1 MKYSYV
7 IIYALAFLALSLR
20 SHAQDNSMIRDTLP
34 PAIKEDIRGGQ
45 KNLSERLILLK
56 DFSVMASPTGEADF
70 VKFVQTLPGVS
81 TGSDGSSSFYVRG
94 GNLGGN
100 LQTLDGV
107 PIYGTSHLIGLTT
120 PYPSEIISSAEFQVG
135 GFTSEEGNL
144 SSSHIRLHTKDGAF
158 DTFSARAEASNFL
171 IGGFVSAPV
180 IKDRLSLLAS
190 VRVSP
195 LQYEY
200 AAVSGML
207 DKDAVSFSNAK
218 AAVGDVFAKLKYR
231 FDPEHSL
238 SLSVLHSIDSYGF
251 VLDDSSEDS
260 MSWNNLLAVL
270 KYDRRLRGRSSLTV
284 SGSFN
289 HYGSDQGMVK
299 QIQTTSNNLLIRSI
313 LNEGIFQGMVKSEF
327 GRSWKAQ
334 YGLKGRYARFNPGSA
349 RLLESSGP
357 FSKSSSTLTDN
368 EVINMTGTLHGQ
380 LEVGDYSRS
389 MARLA
394 ARFNYN
400 DATGFLP
407 EVSFLLRVRLFK
419 FLGVEFTADKLG
431 QYYHTLEGIP
441 LGWSLEMIVPPSEKF
456 KPEKTDQLYAGIYT
470 DFGSHHVSLGAY
482 SKKMKNLVYFSD
494 ATKLFDSAL
503 AGWENSID
511 VGLGA
516 SKGVEFLYENT
527 GEPVNWRVA
536 YTLSKTDRTF
546 EELNYGISFPA
557 KYDRRHV
564 LNVSVGTILKKGEKA
579 DITAAALFT
588 YQSGHWETVPAG
600 YFKEEDSIF
609 GTVIEQ
615 SFYTSLNNYRM
626 PPYIRLD
633 LSAAIEFKKTRRP
646 QSLNVGIYNVLN
658 RHNPFALSYDP
669 GTDTWKKLSLL
680 PIMPSLKYTV
690 SF

>member
-1 MKYSYV
+1 M
-7 IIYALAFLALSLR
+7 
-20 SHAQDNSMIRDTLP
+20 
-34 PAIKEDIRGGQ
+34 
-45 KNLSERLILLK
+45 
-56 DFSVMASPTGEADF
+56 
-70 VKFVQTLPGVS
+70 
-81 TGSDGSSSFYVRG
+81 
-94 GNLGGN
+94 
-100 LQTLDGV
+100 
-107 PIYGTSHLIGLTT
+107 
-120 PYPSEIISSAEFQVG
+120 
-135 GFTSEEGNL
+135 
-144 SSSHIRLHTKDGAF
+144 LH
-158 DTFSARAEASNFL
+158 
-171 IGGFVSAPV
+171 
-180 IKDRLSLLAS
+180 
-190 VRVSP
+190 
-195 LQYEY
+195 
-200 AAVSGML
+200 GM
-207 DKDAVSFSNAK
+207 F
-218 AAVGDVFAKLKYR
+218 
-231 FDPEHSL
+231 
-238 SLSVLHSIDSYGF
+238 
-251 VLDDSSEDS
+251 
-260 MSWNNLLAVL
+260 
-270 KYDRRLRGRSSLTV
+270 
-284 SGSFN
+284 
-289 HYGSDQGMVK
+289 
-299 QIQTTSNNLLIRSI
+299 
-313 LNEGIFQGMVKSEF
+313 KSEF
-327 GRSWKAQ
+327 GKSWKAQ
-334 YGLKGRYARFNPGSA
+334 YGLKLRNAWFNPGSA
-349 RLLESSGP
+349 RVLESTGP
-357 FSKSSSTLTDN
+357 FSKSSSPLTDN
-368 EVINMTGTLHGQ
+368 KISTMTGTLHGQ

-394 ARFNYN
+394 ARFNYD

-470 DFGSHHVSLGAY
+470 DFRSHHVSLGAY

-503 AGWENSID
+503 AGWENNID

-527 GEPVNWRVA
+527 GGPVNWRVA

-564 LNVSVGTILKKGEKA
+564 LNVSVGTILKKGENA